1 MEDGELVVL
10 KDLKKYYPIRGGIVS
25 REIDA
30 VKAVDGVSFSIKKG
44 ETLGLVGESGCGKS
58 TLGRVILGL
67 EKPTVGEVY
76 FKGENIFQFDRERLK
91 KLRREVQ
98 IIFQD
103 PFSSLNPRKKV
114 SNIIGDPLDI
124 HRVTSSEEE
133 REEKIRELMEVVGLR
148 PEHLNLFPH
157 QFSGG
162 QRQRIGIARAL
173 ALSPQLIIADEPISS
188 LDVSIQAQIINLLLN
203 LQEEFDLTYVFI
215 SHDLRVVEHVSDR
228 VAVMYLGRIVELSD
242 GEVLYGHPIH
252 PYSEALLSSA
262 PIPNPTLKGNKI
274 VLEGDVPSPINPPSG
289 CNFHTRCPLK
299 KDICS
304 KQEPAL
310 LPRSSGSLVAC
321 HLR

>member
-1 MEDGELVVL
+1 
-10 KDLKKYYPIRGGIVS
+10 
-25 REIDA
+25 
-30 VKAVDGVSFSIKKG
+30 
-44 ETLGLVGESGCGKS
+44 
-58 TLGRVILGL
+58 
-67 EKPTVGEVY
+67 
-76 FKGENIFQFDRERLK
+76 
-91 KLRREVQ
+91 VQ